1 MSLYKPVTQK
11 FTSFIIHLLCGFQT
25 YNENAPECMT
35 VEYYTEL
42 CHSDKPT
49 DNEGSNDENYVL
61 MRATY
66 DGKLLTA
73 AEAACLVNQLRIFY
87 GVDASS
93 TEKER
98 LLKLFNEGDA
108 DFKHSDV
115 IAMVETLSIS

>member
-1 MSLYKPVTQK
+1 
-11 FTSFIIHLLCGFQT
+11 
-25 YNENAPECMT
+25 MT

-42 CHSDKPT
+42 CNGDRTK
-49 DNEGSNDENYVL
+49 DNGGSNDENYVL

-66 DGKLLTA
+66 DGKLLSA

-87 GVDASS
+87 GVDAGS

-98 LLKLFNEGDA
+98 LLKLFNEGNA
-108 DFKHSDV
+108 DFKHSEV